1 MGTATPS
8 LVDGTKDEQR
18 RLADSLIETLGLDGA
33 IYACRANAWD
43 GVLDFVLSHR
53 PSDGNSHH

>member
-1 MGTATPS
+1 MGTATP
-8 LVDGTKDEQR
+8 